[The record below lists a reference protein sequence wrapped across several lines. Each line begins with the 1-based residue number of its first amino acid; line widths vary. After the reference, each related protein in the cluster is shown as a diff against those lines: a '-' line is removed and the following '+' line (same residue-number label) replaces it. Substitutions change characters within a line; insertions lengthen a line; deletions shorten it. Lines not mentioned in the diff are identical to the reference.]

1 MPRVTVAIPTYDR
14 PQWLPA
20 AIESVLAQTF
30 EDFVLEVHDDAT
42 PGPAV
47 RDIVAGYDD
56 PRVRL
61 VAHEQNAGIVGNF
74 ARSLLGADTEYVLQ
88 LGDDDEMHPEL
99 LAATVD
105 ALDRYP
111 TAGVAHTR
119 FDLID
124 GDGAVLEAGVD
135 FTGDGGH
142 PALEPGATF
151 LRSSMLHNCRIC
163 SSTALIRRAAV
174 PPGGFLQE
182 DHPAFDFACWL
193 RIARAWDFAFI
204 PRSLCRY
211 RIHDASYS
219 SSVSR
224 LEDDSYV
231 QDSSMREAMYRAKL
245 RYGGGSRELVRLA
258 RIARARTYLSGL
270 RRRLRARLR

>member
-14 PQWLPA
+14 PRWLAA
-20 AIESVLAQTF
+20 AIDSVLAQTF
-30 EDFVLEVHDDAT
+30 EDFVLEIHDDAT

-47 RDIVAGYDD
+47 REIVARYED

-61 VAHEQNAGIVGNF
+61 VAHERNAGIVGNF
-74 ARSLLGADTEYVLQ
+74 ARSLLGASTEYVLQ

-99 LAATVD
+99 LAATVE
-105 ALDRYP
+105 ALDRFS

-119 FDLID
+119 FDVID
-124 GDGAVLEAGVD
+124 GEGAVLEAGVD
-135 FTGDGGH
+135 FTGDGGR
-142 PALEPGATF
+142 PGLEPGATF

-182 DHPAFDFACWL
+182 DYPAFDFACWL

-204 PRSLCRY
+204 PRPLCRY
-211 RIHDASYS
+211 RMHDASYS

-224 LEDDSYV
+224 FEDDSYV
-231 QDSSMREAMYRAKL
+231 QDSAMREAMYRAKL